1 MSTDPKATYYDAGGI
16 ETIAVIRAKLTPE
29 QFLGYC
35 IGNVIKYLCRI
46 NHKGQPVRD
55 AEKVAQ
61 YSEWIRE
68 TMEAHPELAESPG
81 ASPTNEKWALSEVL
95 LTIQKDVEEALA
107 SENVVLKNQVLSGIV
122 EMSRSMME
130 DRPEPTPDTTELNDL
145 LAILAKTTVIGYS
158 IDDDRMTVTFAYE
171 ELLWRTLQRWGRNP
185 ESLISQIPWTL
196 LDSHRAR

>member
-35 IGNVIKYLCRI
+35 IGNVIKYSCRI
-46 NHKGQPVRD
+46 NHKGQPARD

-61 YSEWIRE
+61 YSEWIQE
-68 TMEAHPELAESPG
+68 TMEEHPELAIERKTGWTPQQESEMLV
-81 ASPTNEKWALSEVL
+81 AM
-95 LTIQKDVEEALA
+95 QKDVEEALA

-122 EMSRSMME
+122 EMSRLMME
-130 DRPEPTPDTTELNDL
+130 ERPAPTPDTVELNDL
-145 LAILAKTTVIGYS
+145 LAILAKTTVIGSS
-158 IDDDRMTVTFAYE
+158 IDDDRMTVTFAYD
-171 ELLWRTLQRWGRNP
+171 ELLHQTLTRLGRNP
-185 ESLISQIPWTL
+185 GALISQFPWTL

>member
-1 MSTDPKATYYDAGGI
+1 MSTDPKSTYYDAGGI

-35 IGNVIKYLCRI
+35 IGNVIKYSCRI

-61 YSEWIRE
+61 YFEWIQE
-68 TMEAHPELAESPG
+68 TMEAHPELVTERKIHSDAE
-81 ASPTNEKWALSEVL
+81 TMALISAMQGDAEDAIRSLDVPQKNKVL
-95 LTIQKDVEEALA
+95 KDVVEVCQSMKEE
-107 SENVVLKNQVLSGIV
+107 
-122 EMSRSMME
+122 
-130 DRPEPTPDTTELNDL
+130 RPAPTPDTVELNDL

-158 IDDDRMTVTFAYE
+158 IDDDRMTVTFAYD
-171 ELLWRTLQRWGRNP
+171 ELLHQTLTRLGRNP
-185 ESLISQIPWTL
+185 GALISQFPWTL

>member
-35 IGNVIKYLCRI
+35 IGNVIKYSCRI
-46 NHKGQPVRD
+46 NHKGQPARD

-61 YSEWIRE
+61 YSEWIQE
-68 TMEAHPELAESPG
+68 TMEEHPELAIERKTGWTPQQESEMLV
-81 ASPTNEKWALSEVL
+81 AM
-95 LTIQKDVEEALA
+95 QKDVEEALA

-122 EMSRSMME
+122 EMSRLMME
-130 DRPEPTPDTTELNDL
+130 ERPAPTPDTVELNDL
-145 LAILAKTTVIGYS
+145 LAILAKTNVIGYT
-158 IDDDRMTVTFAYE
+158 IDDACMTVKFAKDE
-171 ELLWRTLQRWGRNP
+171 IFRQTLKRWGRSP
-185 ESLISQIPWTL
+185 EVLISQIPWTL